1 MRRAYQLTAF
11 ALRSLAGALPATTGL
26 LIGAVAGYLLWPRLL
41 PEASALV
48 VLPFAVFGA
57 VAGWL
62 AFRIPLPKPVTH
74 GSARFRSRRELD
86 AFRGPD
92 GLIVGRA
99 AQPDHFLLRYA
110 GPGHLLT
117 IAPTR
122 AGKGVGAI
130 LPNLLLA
137 DRPVIVIDPK
147 GENYRVAARAR
158 NRFGPVWALD
168 PFGVTGNES
177 AAYNP
182 LDLLDPGSERFPED
196 AAALADAIVSDPPG
210 EVREAHWN
218 EEAVALLSGLI
229 LLCASSEPPARRN
242 LARVRAYLTQPP
254 EAFHQLLEAMQA
266 SDAAGGLVARA
277 ANRRLGQN
285 EREAASVLSTAQR
298 HTHFLDSTS
307 IAEATSRT
315 DFRFADL
322 ARSTGSVFL
331 VLPPDRIPT
340 HARWLR
346 ILVAQALGEILRL
359 PEPPT
364 KPVLFLLDECA
375 ALGRMPPL
383 ERAVGLMAGYGMQV
397 WTIFQDLHQ
406 LRAIYG
412 QAAGTFL
419 SNAGIVQAFNVN
431 DLETARWI
439 SSMLGA
445 DTEVYGGGAGRDG
458 SRVARPLLTPDEVL
472 NLPAEGALLLPQE
485 GRPILARKVRYYAD
499 REFESALEQ
508 AIA

>member
-1 MRRAYQLTAF
+1 MAGFPDPPPETRHAWLGPVPLTRRT
-11 ALRSLAGALPATTGL
+11 GCLPRAERT
-26 LIGAVAGYLLWPRLL
+26 
-41 PEASALV
+41 
-48 VLPFAVFGA
+48 
-57 VAGWL
+57 
-62 AFRIPLPKPVTH
+62 
-74 GSARFRSRRELD
+74 D
-86 AFRGPD
+86 A
-92 GLIVGRA
+92 GRA
-99 AQPDHFLLRYA
+99 SQPDHFLLRYA
-110 GPGHLLT
+110 GPDHLLT

-130 LPNLLLA
+130 RPNLLLA

-182 LDLLDPGSERFPED
+182 LDLLDPGSERFAED

-229 LLCASSEPPARRN
+229 LLCASSEPPVRRN
-242 LARVRAYLTQPP
+242 LARIRAYLTQPP
-254 EAFHQLLEAMQA
+254 KTFHQLLEAMQA
-266 SDAAGGLVARA
+266 SDAAGGLAARA
-277 ANRRLGQN
+277 TSPPAGTERAGGGLGPLD
-285 EREAASVLSTAQR
+285 RPAAHAFPGFHR
-298 HTHFLDSTS
+298 

-322 ARSTGSVFL
+322 ARNTGSVFL
-331 VLPPDRIPT
+331 ILPPDRIPT

-359 PEPPT
+359 PQPPA

-383 ERAVGLMAGYGMQV
+383 ERAVGLMAGYGMQG
-397 WTIFQDLHQ
+397 WTIFQYLHQ

-412 QAAGTFL
+412 RAAGTFL

-472 NLPAEGALLLPQE
+472 NLPTEGALLLPQE
-485 GRPILARKVRYYAD
+485 GRPVLARKVRYYAG